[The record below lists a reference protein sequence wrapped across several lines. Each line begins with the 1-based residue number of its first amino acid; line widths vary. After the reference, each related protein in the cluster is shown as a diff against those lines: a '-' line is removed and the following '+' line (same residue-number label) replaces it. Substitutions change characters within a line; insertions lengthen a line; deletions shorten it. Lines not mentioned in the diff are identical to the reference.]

1 MSKLTKIHIDY
12 SKLREARERRGLM
25 QAWVAEQIGVSKQSL
40 SAYENNVSSP
50 PSDVL
55 ARLCKL
61 YDSDISDFTIEE
73 QAA

>member
-1 MSKLTKIHIDY
+1 MSKLTEIHID
-12 SKLREARERRGLM
+12 SDKLKVARENRGLV
-25 QAWVAEQIGVSKQSL
+25 QQWVAEQIGVSKQSL
-40 SAYENNVSSP
+40 SAYENGVSSP

-61 YDSDISDFTIEE
+61 YGVDISAFTAEA